1 MEKHVQEIKRFNR
14 FYIKIMGILSLYA
27 DGSSFSATEAMVMYE
42 TSKKK
47 NCTAKHLSNYFMLD
61 KGYISKILRKF
72 EKKELI
78 VRVTSNKDRRV
89 QYIYLT
95 SKGKEELKELQ
106 EKANEKVNEMIK
118 DISEQD
124 IGVLIES
131 MKKIEAL
138 LETKN
143 RRD

>member
-1 MEKHVQEIKRFNR
+1 MEEQIQEIKRFNR

-27 DGSSFSATEAMVMYE
+27 DGSSFSATEAMILYE
-42 TSKKK
+42 TSNKKD
-47 NCTAKHLSNYFMLD
+47 CTAKYLSNYFVLD

-72 EKKELI
+72 EKRELI
-78 VRVTSNKDRRV
+78 ERVTSSKDRRV

-95 SKGKEELKELQ
+95 SKGREELKKLQ
-106 EKANEKVNEMIK
+106 DRANEKVEEMIK

-124 IGVLIES
+124 VGVLIES
-131 MKKIEAL
+131 MNKIEAL